1 MHIIKALTF
10 LFTTTTAYLTSPT
23 QNTQNPHLQ
32 TSNSQT
38 IQQCIETSQLEQPE
52 NQVFSVCRSLDKYIQ
67 SETNL
72 IQEVKSN
79 RLRIIELENENAE
92 LKKRFQRAEGERV
105 RLLSVEREALKMY
118 YFCGFSI
125 LF

>member
-1 MHIIKALTF
+1 MYLIKTLTTF
-10 LFTTTTAYLTSPT
+10 LFTTTNAYLTNPT
-23 QNTQNPHLQ
+23 QNHIQ

-38 IQQCIETSQLEQPE
+38 IQQCIETSNLEQPE

-72 IQEVKSN
+72 IQEIKSS
-79 RLRIIELENENAE
+79 RLKIIELENENAE

-105 RLLSVEREALKMY
+105 RLLSVEREALKM
-118 YFCGFSI
+118 
-125 LF
+125 